1 MPIFKPNQK
10 TYAMDPMDAPLA
22 SVAQGEAFTLFT
34 ENALDAEEGYF
45 NPLTG
50 PIFVEGAKAG
60 DTLAVDIL
68 EIRPHDGTAISRIH
82 NGVGALSPTEDTPL
96 LGAPPMERVYHYVQQ
111 GQDFVCQENERLR
124 FAYQPFLGTLGTAPW
139 YERISSVVP
148 GPHGG
153 NMDVKDVCP
162 GHTVYLPVYTDGGKL
177 YVGDAHACQGDG
189 EFCGT
194 ALEMAAEVTLRCR
207 VLPKKRIEG
216 PRIETPTHL
225 ITVAAAKPLES
236 AARMAYRALID
247 WMAADF
253 GWDALDAYQ
262 AITQAGQMYL
272 GQLVNPLYTM
282 AAGVPKSLILGEK
295 EK

>member
-50 PIFVEGAKAG
+50 PISVEGAKAG

-82 NGVGALSPTEDTPL
+82 KGVGALSPTEDTPL
-96 LGAPPMERVYHYVQQ
+96 LGAPPMERVSHSVQQ

>member
-50 PIFVEGAKAG
+50 PISVEGAKAG

-124 FAYQPFLGTLGTAPW
+124 FAYQPFLGTLGTAPR

-153 NMDVKDVCP
+153 NMDVKDV
-162 GHTVYLPVYTDGGKL
+162 
-177 YVGDAHACQGDG
+177 
-189 EFCGT
+189 
-194 ALEMAAEVTLRCR
+194 
-207 VLPKKRIEG
+207 
-216 PRIETPTHL
+216 
-225 ITVAAAKPLES
+225 
-236 AARMAYRALID
+236 
-247 WMAADF
+247 
-253 GWDALDAYQ
+253 
-262 AITQAGQMYL
+262 
-272 GQLVNPLYTM
+272 
-282 AAGVPKSLILGEK
+282 
-295 EK
+295 

>member
-1 MPIFKPNQK
+1 M
-10 TYAMDPMDAPLA
+10 
-22 SVAQGEAFTLFT
+22 
-34 ENALDAEEGYF
+34 
-45 NPLTG
+45 
-50 PIFVEGAKAG
+50 EGAKAG

-111 GQDFVCQENERLR
+111 GQDFVCQGNERLR
-124 FAYQPFLGTLGTAPW
+124 FAYQPFLGTLGTAPR

>member
-50 PIFVEGAKAG
+50 PISVEGAKAG

-124 FAYQPFLGTLGTAPW
+124 FAYQPFLGTLGTAPR

-194 ALEMAAEVTLRCR
+194 ALEMAAEVRLRCR
-207 VLPKKRIEG
+207 VLPKKRIE
-216 PRIETPTHL
+216 
-225 ITVAAAKPLES
+225 VAAAKPLES